1 MEQACLIERGTAMTA
16 RPHFLRGYTDEWA
29 NTQPAVTPLPEPAQE
44 DTGMLLHLHRITT
57 IQQAEAANDSIES
70 DIEDELG
77 AVSALELLAISF
89 GIVFGIAASVVQP
102 WTWF

>member
-1 MEQACLIERGTAMTA
+1 MTA

-57 IQQAEAANDSIES
+57 MQEAANDM
-70 DIEDELG
+70 DAEDELL
-77 AVSALELLAISF
+77 SSSMTSLELLAISF
-89 GIVFGIAASVVQP
+89 GLVFAIAASIYQP
-102 WTWF
+102 WQWF